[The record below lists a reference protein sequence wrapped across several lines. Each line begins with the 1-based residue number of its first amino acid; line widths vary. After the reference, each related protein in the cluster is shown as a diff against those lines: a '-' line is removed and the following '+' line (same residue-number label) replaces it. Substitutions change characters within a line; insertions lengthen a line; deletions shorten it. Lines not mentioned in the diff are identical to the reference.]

1 MNGTVFPSPPSGDDD
16 PDPSGCHPG
25 PSLPPSPSLPCSSWK
40 EFCEIHA
47 HAAAMEFARRFKLYL
62 EDHPQYLSLP
72 GGAGSA
78 FSRRFADRFVYH
90 FEGEFE
96 GGANCL
102 DSVSVETCCSI
113 EEDSSSLT
121 SPQQPPEGG
130 GPLLFPG
137 TPELDVLPL
146 DPPRL
151 PAQPISTSCQS
162 RSSEDIS
169 LSSLTSFNNTA
180 AVSLAPPSGPG
191 SATTPYR
198 PGATSLAPS
207 GGQQASRG
215 VSPNAVSSSNPGK
228 AKLRKRFSLRNVS
241 RSVRGILQWRSVGS
255 EASSPAGQEE
265 REGLGA
271 GGLSGS
277 YSYSGGSMEEG
288 LPLSAPSSLPPS
300 SSSSSSSFSSEQRER
315 WQSSG
320 NNSWS
325 WDRDRE
331 RETWTHR
338 FERLRLSR
346 VPTPSPSLGV
356 HREGLLSYMVAEGLL
371 QTGSSG
377 GQTGSKA
384 RWHKCRLILRSD
396 GKAGAASPTPSPE
409 GCLLEFF
416 VPPKASKPRVTIFC
430 SSIMD
435 ARTTTPLEM
444 PDKENTFVLKMQSS
458 VAYILEM
465 ADSLQ
470 MKSWLADIQQCITRR
485 SERLQ
490 LATTYSLVQYCLPPV
505 PLFPFPTI
513 LSLVGYGG
521 LGGPS
526 SEMHPPELPPRAP
539 LDESESRLQ
548 GGGGA
553 NAVTPFRESPDGT
566 GPFLFSD
573 PPEVLDHL
581 LSDCPWFHGTLSRLK
596 AAQLCLAGG
605 TGSHGVFLVR
615 QSETR
620 RGEYVL
626 TFNFQGKAKHLRLSL
641 NEEGQ
646 CRVQHLW
653 FQSIFDMLEHFRV
666 HPIPLESGGA
676 SDVTLISF
684 VVSANRQHGRDRSGS
699 RSAVC
704 DVITP
709 RHPESPSTPIHL

>member
-1 MNGTVFPSPPSGDDD
+1 MNGTAFSSPDDD
-16 PDPSGCHPG
+16 LDPSGCRPG
-25 PSLPPSPSLPCSSWK
+25 PSPPPSPSLPCPSWK

-47 HAAAMEFARRFKLYL
+47 HAAAMEFARRFRLYL

-78 FSRRFADRFVYH
+78 FSRRFADRFMHH
-90 FEGEFE
+90 FQGEF
-96 GGANCL
+96 GGGDA
-102 DSVSVETCCSI
+102 VSVETCCSI

-130 GPLLFPG
+130 GPLLSQG
-137 TPELDVLPL
+137 APELDVIPL
-146 DPPRL
+146 DPPHP
-151 PAQPISTSCQS
+151 PAQPISISSQS
-162 RSSEDIS
+162 RSSEDVS
-169 LSSLTSFNNTA
+169 FSSLASYNNAA
-180 AVSLAPPSGPG
+180 AVSLAPPSGP
-191 SATTPYR
+191 SSVTTPYR
-198 PGATSLAPS
+198 PGAASLAPS

-215 VSPNAVSSSNPGK
+215 ISPNVNAANSSNPGK
-228 AKLRKRFSLRNVS
+228 AKLRKRFSLRSVS
-241 RSVRGILQWRSVGS
+241 RSVRGILQWRSAGS
-255 EASSPAGQEE
+255 EASSPAGEEEERERE
-265 REGLGA
+265 REGLGT

-277 YSYSGGSMEEG
+277 YSYSGGSVEEG
-288 LPLSAPSSLPPS
+288 LPLPLSAPSSLPPS
-300 SSSSSSSFSSEQRER
+300 SSSSSSSFSSEQLER
-315 WQSSG
+315 RQSSG
-320 NNSWS
+320 NNSW
-325 WDRDRE
+325 DRDRE
-331 RETWTHR
+331 KWTHR

-346 VPTPSPSLGV
+346 THAPSLSPSPSLGV
-356 HREGLLSYMVAEGLL
+356 HREGLISYMVAEGLL

-377 GQTGSKA
+377 GQTESSGGRTGGSGGQTGSKA
-384 RWHKCRLILRSD
+384 RWQKCRLILRSD
-396 GKAGAASPTPSPE
+396 GRAGATSPIPTLGPQ

-430 SSIMD
+430 SSIVD

-458 VAYILEM
+458 VEYILET

-470 MKSWLADIQQCITRR
+470 MKSWLADIQQCIIR
-485 SERLQ
+485 SEHDD
-490 LATTYSLVQYCLPPV
+490 SLDAPCLSE
-505 PLFPFPTI
+505 
-513 LSLVGYGG
+513 SLPSRELPITPGETSDPQTQVGYGG
-521 LGGPS
+521 LGGPN

-566 GPFLFSD
+566 
-573 PPEVLDHL
+573 EVLDHL

-626 TFNFQGKAKHLRLSL
+626 TFNFQGKAK
-641 NEEGQ
+641 